1 MITSPLSVD
10 ASHSAS
16 SLGTGVD
23 VTTVTM
29 RRVRSLS
36 GAPVEL
42 IPVIVMTG
50 AGTSPGRVG
59 EEAVEGEKCEHKKI

>member
-1 MITSPLSVD
+1 MLPLP
-10 ASHSAS
+10 SA
-16 SLGTGVD
+16 LVW
-23 VTTVTM
+23 M
-29 RRVRSLS
+29 LPQLPRRRVRGIS